1 MNKAQ
6 QMRWSQR
13 GGDLLLKVRCAVYSG
28 KIGSWLGRRFEAFA
42 NPKLKFAR
50 VA

>member
-13 GGDLLLKVRCAVYSG
+13 GADLLLKVGCAVYNG
-28 KIGSWLGRRFEAFA
+28 KLGSEFGHRFEAFA
-42 NPKLKFAR
+42 NPKPIFAR